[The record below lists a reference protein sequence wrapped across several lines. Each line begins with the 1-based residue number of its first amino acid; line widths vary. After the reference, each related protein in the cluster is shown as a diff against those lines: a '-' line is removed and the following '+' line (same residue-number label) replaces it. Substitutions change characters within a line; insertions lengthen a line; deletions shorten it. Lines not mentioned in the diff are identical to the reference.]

1 MQVGVNWPRMRYHT
15 LVINLF
21 ACTNEDDVSSIT
33 SDAPKTPESPPR
45 QSPPGKYN
53 AWDLTQSS
61 ARSIASLARLHRR
74 EYGMSRAH
82 HFAMYAINLALFTM
96 LESDTFDI
104 LDPDFLSLS
113 SAFSVIASRSH
124 LGRNLFHIFRQSV
137 RAKAQGKR
145 IRESSTVSD
154 ELKELFDE
162 DAVSKGHSRMDEY
175 ARGLEK
181 LDRDERYHGIA
192 PGIEPGSA
200 TGEEGEGIE
209 SLQEYPGL
217 GLFDMLDRYE
227 SLSLG
232 KDEIVM
238 ERSRPEEC

>member
-1 MQVGVNWPRMRYHT
+1 
-15 LVINLF
+15 
-21 ACTNEDDVSSIT
+21 
-33 SDAPKTPESPPR
+33 
-45 QSPPGKYN
+45 
-53 AWDLTQSS
+53 
-61 ARSIASLARLHRR
+61 
-74 EYGMSRAH
+74 
-82 HFAMYAINLALFTM
+82 MYAVNLSLFTM

-145 IRESSTVSD
+145 IRESSTVSE

-175 ARGLEK
+175 AQGLEK

-192 PGIEPGSA
+192 PGLEPGSA
-200 TGEEGEGIE
+200 TGEEGEGSE

-232 KDEIVM
+232 KDEVVM

>member
-1 MQVGVNWPRMRYHT
+1 MRYHT

-21 ACTNEDDVSSIT
+21 ACNSEDDLSSIT

-45 QSPPGKYN
+45 QSQSPPTKYN
-53 AWDLTQSS
+53 AWELSQSA
-61 ARSIASLARLHRR
+61 ARGIAGLARLHRR
-74 EYGMSRAH
+74 DFGMSRAH
-82 HFAMYAINLALFTM
+82 YFAMYAITLALFTM
-96 LESDTFDI
+96 LESESFDI
-104 LDPDFLSLS
+104 LDGDFLSLA
-113 SAFSVIASRSH
+113 SAFSVLASRSN

-145 IRESSTVSD
+145 IREGGVGVSD

-162 DAVSKGHSRMDEY
+162 DAVSKGQSRLDDY

-181 LDRDERYHGIA
+181 LNSDERYHGLGIEASA
-192 PGIEPGSA
+192 PGSENA
-200 TGEEGEGIE
+200 AGEVE
-209 SLQEYPGL
+209 SMQEYPGL

-232 KDEIVM
+232 KDEVVLG
-238 ERSRPEEC
+238 RSRTGEC